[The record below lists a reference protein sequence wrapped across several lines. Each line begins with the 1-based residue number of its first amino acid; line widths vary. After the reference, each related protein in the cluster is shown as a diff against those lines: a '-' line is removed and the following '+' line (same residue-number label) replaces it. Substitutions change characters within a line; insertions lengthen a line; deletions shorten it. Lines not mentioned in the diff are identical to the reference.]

1 MEISELQNSITNP
14 TDPEQSESLLNFI
27 DEIMATGDY
36 DEKGQLV
43 EYLSS
48 LLSRKGQEIES
59 ANPSIYE
66 SLQSKWLNLAFSA
79 FLVLEASDQDSLL
92 QKKIFT
98 AIQKGFE
105 PDDIINKYF
114 SFYETDEFVK
124 AKFHHFMEALDQNT
138 ETLGSLPIEVE
149 GKRMLPNIKYWLLDY
164 SKFPSK
170 NARRGSVER
179 LNYLTQSAN
188 VRQLTQGQRQNLSKL
203 LKFYDDLIAG
213 ERPLNYQDRRDEKP
227 LTSARINIPVPR
239 PINIDQKLD
248 ELKERVQK

>member
-1 MEISELQNSITNP
+1 MEIEDIKEIIVDPKDKDRLRVLLDFTDEIINAGEMVEREELQQFLAGFLSKNGQTIEQD
-14 TDPEQSESLLNFI
+14 DPDL
-27 DEIMATGDY
+27 Y
-36 DEKGQLV
+36 
-43 EYLSS
+43 
-48 LLSRKGQEIES
+48 QEI
-59 ANPSIYE
+59 
-66 SLQSKWLNLAFSA
+66 QTKWLLLAFSELS
-79 FLVLEASDQDSLL
+79 FLEKSDQENLL
-92 QKKIFT
+92 SKKIFS
-98 AIQKGFE
+98 AIQRGLD
-105 PDDIINKYF
+105 PDEIVKQYF
-114 SFYETDEFVK
+114 ARYESDEYVRELFRNYL
-124 AKFHHFMEALDQNT
+124 EALDQNT

-213 ERPLNYQDRRDEKP
+213 ERPLNYQDHRDEKP
-227 LTSARINIPVPR
+227 LTTARVNIPVPH